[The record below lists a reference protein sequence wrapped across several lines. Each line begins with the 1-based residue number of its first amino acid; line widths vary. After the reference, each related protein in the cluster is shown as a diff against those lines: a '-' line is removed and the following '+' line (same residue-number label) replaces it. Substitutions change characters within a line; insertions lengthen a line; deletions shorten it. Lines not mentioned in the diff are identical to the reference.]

1 MLKSRPTRNDLARWF
16 LKRRGHDEEAIAAMQ
31 GVGIGA
37 VKSSIDLVEQ
47 HRALVDDDMVN
58 MRINEAV
65 LNLMDKNEKVLS
77 DAMSATREIPAG
89 RSGKTKKVPD
99 FKTRLEAIAAQRSLI
114 ETTRPKGAG
123 LVLNQQFNNG
133 ASGAAGGGASRSFED
148 RLRLA
153 REKTGLSN
161 EAMVQEAEFEDVDES
176 EDDFEDVDE
185 VDAADTT

>member
-1 MLKSRPTRNDLARWF
+1 
-16 LKRRGHDEEAIAAMQ
+16 MQ

-77 DAMSATREIPAG
+77 DAMSATREITVG

-133 ASGAAGGGASRSFED
+133 ASGAAGAGASRSFED

-185 VDAADTT
+185 VDAADTTQEPGT